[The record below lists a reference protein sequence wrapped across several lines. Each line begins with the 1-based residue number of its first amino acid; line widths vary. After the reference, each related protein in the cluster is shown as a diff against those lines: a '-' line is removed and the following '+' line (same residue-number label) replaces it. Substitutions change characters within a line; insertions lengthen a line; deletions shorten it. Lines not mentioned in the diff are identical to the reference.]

1 MGACCGREEGDK
13 EIEKCTSL
21 EAIIQVLIERKNKLP
36 EEQREIQEY
45 LQDQSKTIKS
55 INIEGITKEMLEKR
69 PAYLDVVSDKYGEII
84 NILYNNPKLDL
95 AETKSYIENI
105 TRHYFLTYDPNN
117 NIDMA
122 FNKFKEYVAS
132 KKN

>member
-45 LQDQSKTIKS
+45 LQDHAKTIML
-55 INIEGITKEMLEKR
+55 IN
-69 PAYLDVVSDKYGEII
+69 
-84 NILYNNPKLDL
+84 
-95 AETKSYIENI
+95 
-105 TRHYFLTYDPNN
+105 F
-117 NIDMA
+117 
-122 FNKFKEYVAS
+122 
-132 KKN
+132 

>member
-45 LQDQSKTIKS
+45 LQDQ
-55 INIEGITKEMLEKR
+55 
-69 PAYLDVVSDKYGEII
+69 
-84 NILYNNPKLDL
+84 
-95 AETKSYIENI
+95 
-105 TRHYFLTYDPNN
+105 
-117 NIDMA
+117 
-122 FNKFKEYVAS
+122 
-132 KKN
+132 